1 MPHRTKAAAGP
12 RPPRDPQSFT
22 PGDRRALAIFISLG
36 GAILLGLLGLF
47 VAVIVLPAL

>member
-1 MPHRTKAAAGP
+1 MPHRTKPAAAT

-22 PGDRRALAIFISLG
+22 PGDRRALTIFISIG
-36 GAILLGLLGLF
+36 GAIVLGLLGLF